1 MKPLA
6 FGAALV
12 PLLWMLLEITGLGG
26 DIEETAD
33 GLAIRPAPLHGGVF
47 RTYADHRM
55 ATAGAIIGLRVPGV
69 EVEDIA
75 TTAKTLPD
83 FARRWQAMLGLDGTG
98 MPTG

>member
-1 MKPLA
+1 
-6 FGAALV
+6 
-12 PLLWMLLEITGLGG
+12 
-26 DIEETAD
+26 
-33 GLAIRPAPLHGGVF
+33 
-47 RTYADHRM
+47 M

-83 FARRWQAMLGLDGTG
+83 FAHRWQAMLGLDGTG